1 MKGDESNKLNKD
13 KGPQKQGA
21 VEIDRLD
28 NTLQQVVDTLEQGRL
43 EIFDIAQDC
52 DQQCSL
58 LEVELEEL
66 KLATIQ
72 VIEQVEKTERLEK
85 QARFKLMEVSSQFN
99 KMSEEDIKAAYD
111 EARSI
116 QVQLMELRQR
126 EIYLRKHRDDV
137 AASLKNFRSVSKRA
151 SNLLMNTSLA
161 LNVLQGNVSRITD
174 TIEDIQRKQQME
186 LWIIESQEA
195 ERRKISR
202 EIHDGPAQSLASMI
216 IRLDLLGRDIPGQK
230 MSLAEQ
236 IADLKKI
243 AAESL
248 TDIRRIMFDLKPAL
262 FHDKGLSSALRDYFN
277 DYEAKYNFDIDLI
290 VLGEERQYDL
300 SLEIA
305 LFRLVQEAIT
315 NVRKH
320 AGVNK
325 AMVKMEDTG
334 EGLTIVVKDNG
345 AGFDTGKISDQAE
358 HYGIM
363 GMRERVQLIGGRIE
377 IISAPNSGTQV
388 IIFIPLEGD
397 GHHEQN
403 KGNNRR

>member
-1 MKGDESNKLNKD
+1 MKGDESNKLNKK
-13 KGPQKQGA
+13 KGPQKQDSLE
-21 VEIDRLD
+21 VERLD
-28 NTLQQVVDTLEQGRL
+28 HALQQVVDTLEKGRL

-52 DQQCSL
+52 EKQCAV

-66 KLATIQ
+66 KLAAIQ

-85 QARFKLMEVSSQFN
+85 QARFKLMEVSRQFG
-99 KMSEEDIKAAYD
+99 KLSEEDIKSAYD
-111 EARSI
+111 EARNL
-116 QVQLMELRQR
+116 QVQLTELRQR
-126 EIYLRKHRDDV
+126 EMYLRKHRDDV
-137 AASLKNFRSVSKRA
+137 AASLKHFRSISKRA
-151 SNLLMNTSLA
+151 SDLLMNASLA

-186 LWIIESQEA
+186 LWIVESQEA

-230 MSLAEQ
+230 MSLDEQ

-243 AAESL
+243 ATESL
-248 TDIRRIMFDLKPAL
+248 TDIRRIMFDLKPTL

-277 DYEAKYNFDIDLI
+277 DYEAKYNFDIDLV
-290 VLGEERQYDL
+290 VLGEECQYDL
-300 SLEIA
+300 GLEIA
-305 LFRLVQEAIT
+305 LFRLIQEAIT
-315 NVRKH
+315 NIRKH

-325 AMVKMEDTG
+325 AKVKMEDTG
-334 EGLTIVVKDNG
+334 EGLTIVIKDDG
-345 AGFDTGKISDQAE
+345 VGFDTNQNYNQAD

-363 GMRERVQLIGGRIE
+363 GMQERVQLIGGRME

-397 GHHEQN
+397 GYHGKN